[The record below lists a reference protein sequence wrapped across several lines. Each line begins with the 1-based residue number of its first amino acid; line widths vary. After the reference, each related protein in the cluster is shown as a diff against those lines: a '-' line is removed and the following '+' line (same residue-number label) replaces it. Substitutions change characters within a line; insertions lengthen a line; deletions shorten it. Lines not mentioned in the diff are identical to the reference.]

1 MKSSLISLL
10 LMAVVLTVGVSG
22 HAHGRSDGGYDDGQT
37 MQRLGD
43 WEVHYSAFP
52 STFLTPEVA
61 SLYNLT
67 RSNSQGVLNIS
78 VLDATSDARTAQRVN
93 VSGYALNELG
103 QRRDLTFR
111 RHVDGDAIYYVTQV
125 PHGREDEFRFII
137 DIRDGNDAQRLEFR
151 HTFYRD

>member
-1 MKSSLISLL
+1 MKAYVSSILAGLSLML
-10 LMAVVLTVGVSG
+10 AASVAWANDTQ
-22 HAHGRSDGGYDDGQT
+22 DDGQT
-37 MQRLGD
+37 MQRLGN

-52 STFLTPEVA
+52 STFLRPEVA
-61 SLYNLT
+61 NQYNLT

-78 VLDATSDARTAQRVN
+78 VLDATSDERTAQRVN

-111 RHVDGDAIYYVTQV
+111 RHVDGDAIYYITQV
-125 PHGREDEFRFII
+125 PHRKEDEFRFYVTV
-137 DIRDGNDAQRLEFR
+137 RQGNESEELRFT